1 MDSKKEN
8 IASIKP
14 ENPSAAT
21 ILGGGKSKQ

>member
-1 MDSKKEN
+1 MDSKKEK

-21 ILGGGKSKQ
+21 IVGGGGNIK